1 MKNLY
6 QLLSYNQKFVEE
18 KSYKKFR
25 TSKFPDKKLVILS
38 CMDTRLVELL
48 PKSMNLKNGDI
59 KIIKNAGAIVSHP
72 FGSVM
77 KSILIAIYELNA
89 EEVLVI
95 GHHDCGMN
103 HIRSARMIERMRD
116 RGISEAV
123 FNTLENSGISLNS
136 WLQGFSCIEDSV
148 RNSVK
153 IISSHP
159 LLPKNLPVHGLV
171 IDPSS
176 GKLDLIIDGY
186 TEE

>member
-1 MKNLY
+1 
-6 QLLSYNQKFVEE
+6 
-18 KSYKKFR
+18 
-25 TSKFPDKKLVILS
+25 
-38 CMDTRLVELL
+38 
-48 PKSMNLKNGDI
+48 
-59 KIIKNAGAIVSHP
+59 
-72 FGSVM
+72 
-77 KSILIAIYELNA
+77 
-89 EEVLVI
+89 
-95 GHHDCGMN
+95 
-103 HIRSARMIERMRD
+103 MIERMRD